1 MTHAILRGA
10 CAAFALAITAPLAAH
25 AQDPQEFL
33 RKAIKGDNSEIMLGH
48 MAENRGADPAVRH
61 FGHTLVEDHTMARDQ
76 AMHVASRMGV
86 SPPDGPAREAMM
98 ERDRLSGMHGRQFDR
113 EFVHY
118 MIDDHQKDIGD
129 FRDAAQMRGPASR
142 MAREQLPTLRKHLE
156 MARSIAQGGGDMDR
170 DMDHDHGDH
179 DRDDHSH

>member
-10 CAAFALAITAPLAAH
+10 CAAFALAIAAPLAAH
-25 AQDPQEFL
+25 AQDPHEFL

-76 AMHVASRMGV
+76 AMRVASRMGV
-86 SPPDGPAREAMM
+86 PPPDGPTREAMM
-98 ERDRLSGMHGRQFDR
+98 ERDRLSGMRGRGFDR
-113 EFVHY
+113 EFVRY

-129 FRDAAQMRGPASR
+129 FRDEAHAMNGPASR
-142 MAREQLPTLRKHLE
+142 MAREQLPTLRKHLD
-156 MARSIAQGGGDMDR
+156 MALSITHGGGGRGDW
-170 DMDHDHGDH
+170 HGDA
-179 DRDDHSH
+179 DRGADHPH